1 MEEDKLSLESLLSE
15 AAGNKPTTP
24 PPAVEE
30 PVVEAPVVGEPAV
43 EEPVVEEPVAEEPK
57 KKTTEKPNPMKEV
70 RDKLSQEQ
78 KEKQKISGAVKRFTT
93 GSYDF
98 KLKDFVVD
106 GEVDYD
112 ALNAKM
118 DEIDLKVKA
127 EGRGISP
134 EIQAEIDRIEK
145 EKLELEK
152 DKLRVGMDRALTELQ
167 LERGLKTADVNN
179 FFKDALAVKK
189 NPYQ

>member
-15 AAGNKPTTP
+15 AAGNEPTTP
-24 PPAVEE
+24 TPVDEE
-30 PVVEAPVVGEPAV
+30 PVVDEETVVE
-43 EEPVVEEPVAEEPK
+43 EEPVVEEPVVEETK

-112 ALNAKM
+112 ALNEKM
-118 DEIDLKVKA
+118 DEVDLQVKA

-145 EKLELEK
+145 DKLELEK
-152 DKLRVGMDRALTELQ
+152 EKLRVGMDRALTELQ
-167 LERGLKTADVNN
+167 LERGLKAADVNN

-189 NPYQ
+189 NP